1 MSECV
6 SMPCV
11 SGIFL
16 SLLIH
21 QQLRSS
27 KSTATATATAHYLI
41 NLLSSTICMSVT

>member
-27 KSTATATATAHYLI
+27 KSTATATAHYLI